1 MYLATLSTG
10 KAQYGQSWM
19 RATVQ
24 ARKAS
29 DRATASPREELRLYL
44 ESPLEFV
51 DDVVKW
57 WGVRLCSLLFMVENL
72 INYINIV

>member
-1 MYLATLSTG
+1 MYLATLSIG

-29 DRATASPREELRLYL
+29 DRATVSPREELQLYL
-44 ESPLEFV
+44 ESPLEFI

-57 WGVRLCSLLFMVENL
+57 WGVCLHSLLFTVENL